1 MRGQPSSY
9 LEEKIPERDVI
20 AGLDL
25 FGFFLFVFALFL
37 FLVISVF
44 FPLLLCLPQM
54 CTDRDEEESQ
64 WESVPGTGAYLLQG
78 TPVSN
83 AFYRGSHKA
92 PVSFVHSPAFLRQ

>member
-1 MRGQPSSY
+1 M
-9 LEEKIPERDVI
+9 PERDVI

-64 WESVPGTGAYLLQG
+64 WESVPATGAYLLPG